1 MDIDLDAGGYEGG
14 FSTLTRYG
22 TMNTS
27 TARIPRKKRSRGNVA
42 QPRTR
47 CRGYANTPE
56 GRELAKQGISS
67 VRVIHADGTE
77 ETRGIGS
84 FRKGSERRSRPKVV
98 EARQSDVQRFAERL
112 GSVGIDYNQT

>member
-1 MDIDLDAGGYEGG
+1 MDDYMGG

-22 TMNTS
+22 TMLTS

-42 QPRTR
+42 PPRVT
-47 CRGYANTPE
+47 CRGYAPTDE

-77 ETRGIGS
+77 ETRSIHS
-84 FRKGSERRSRPKVV
+84 YRKGSARKGTPKVR
-98 EARQSDVQRFAERL
+98 EARQTDVERFAEKL